1 MFAWWMWLG
10 ACQSNSMPKSEQPVI
25 ILVSIDT
32 LRADHLGVYGYSRDT
47 SPFMDGLASKGVRF
61 AKARSAS
68 PWTLPAHATMLTGLL
83 PSTHMITDDNV
94 ALSPETP
101 ILQEILQQRGWK
113 TAGIV
118 STMYVSRL
126 FGFDRGFDFFE
137 DFGVLSEKQ
146 NLSGSI
152 NASNVVDTA
161 WSWMKEQPADAPLFV
176 FLHFYDVHYS
186 YEAPSPYDTH
196 FDRESKEGDVEYK
209 NYMYFTK
216 RKVAKAQQEHQIAQY
231 DEEIYY
237 VDRQLEKLSTQIAP
251 FRSNVRWVITAD
263 HGEEF
268 WERGSWGHA
277 HTLYNEQLHIPLIVS
292 GYDIPSAVLDQEW
305 VGNHDIA
312 PTILSW
318 VQDASPDIPQMDGIA
333 LTPFFTKGDTL
344 PQRSMLAE
352 TSRFKTNKISLLEGE
367 YRLEWDLQNNKSELF
382 DISVDSKEKYDISK
396 NQPEILFAL
405 QRRAEDLLGKPWT
418 VQQDGRISCQH
429 AVVFQ
434 QGRKSCTTAM
444 KPGDKFQVLPYDT
457 PVFFQ
462 ASGETEKKGPI
473 QQIGGTTDVASDFG
487 LILDTKMQ
495 NTGKNVL
502 LDDAAKKRL
511 EHLGYIQEE

>member
-1 MFAWWMWLG
+1 MFGWWMLFG
-10 ACQSNSMPKSEQPVI
+10 ACQSNTMPKSEQPVI

-47 SPFMDGLASKGVRF
+47 SPFIDSLANTGVRF

-94 ALSPETP
+94 SLSSETP
-101 ILQEILQQRGWK
+101 ILAEMMKQQGWN
-113 TAGIV
+113 TAGVV

-186 YEAPSPYDTH
+186 YDAPSPYNSH
-196 FDRESKEGDVEYK
+196 FDRPSKEGDVEYK

-216 RKVAKAQQEHQIAQY
+216 RKVSKAQQEHQIAQY

-237 VDRQLEKLSTQIAP
+237 VDRQLEQLSTQIAP

-277 HTLYNEQLHIPLIVS
+277 HTLYNEQLHIPLIIS
-292 GYDIPSAVLDQEW
+292 GYDIPSAVVDQEW
-305 VGNHDIA
+305 VGNHDIT

-318 VQDASPDIPQMDGIA
+318 LQDASPNTPQMDGMD
-333 LTPFFTKGDTL
+333 LTPFFTKAESL

-352 TSRFKTNKISLLEGE
+352 TSRFTTNKISLLEGE
-367 YRLEWDLQNNKSELF
+367 YRLEWDLQKGKSELF
-382 DISVDSKEKYDISK
+382 DTSVDSKEKYDIST
-396 NQPEILFAL
+396 NQPDILLAL
-405 QRRAEDLLGKPWT
+405 QRRAEELLGRPWT
-418 VQQDGRISCQH
+418 VQQDGRLSCQH
-429 AVVFQ
+429 AVILQ
-434 QGRKSCTTAM
+434 QGRKSCTTMM
-444 KPGDKFQVLPYDT
+444 KVGDTFQVLPYDAAL
-457 PVFFQ
+457 FFEP
-462 ASGETEKKGPI
+462 SGATEKIGPL
-473 QQIGGTTDVASDFG
+473 QQIGGTTSATTDVG
-487 LILDTKMQ
+487 LTLESHRRSTSQ
-495 NTGKNVL
+495 NVL